1 MLLSILSVLTAVS
14 TCIIP
19 ASGQQTCQTEILQ
32 NSTVDIDKYLNNE
45 FHILATFATP
55 PPDALSNCI
64 LRCCN
69 QSNCSLAI
77 HNATDNHTCTLIH
90 CVSED
95 ACKPIPSD
103 GSEIVKT
110 IRNNITTTESL
121 SENQSQTTES
131 TSDTSTT
138 ASGIGLSTSSRGD
151 HSTSSQQSTTQDYND
166 FLTSNIGYPITET
179 SQSTNEVLST
189 TLSVSTS
196 SVPSGQDQTST
207 TESTSLQNTDIFSTI
222 PANTTNQNSIF
233 SSTSPSNSTSS
244 SSNMTTTNPEG
255 TTTNY
260 NNFTE
265 SFNTTT
271 TTTLINNA
279 TESSNYTIMS
289 VTPNLSENGNVSVTD
304 DVNVTFSQSNDTENS
319 TIDSN
324 LNQNVTSSKQET
336 YLKNEADSNNTLMIT
351 VLIGTLSVGT
361 LLFVAVIV
369 VISKKIIDG
378 WQKRHY
384 SRIDY
389 LVNGMYN

>member
-151 HSTSSQQSTTQDYND
+151 HSTSSQQSTTQD
-166 FLTSNIGYPITET
+166 
-179 SQSTNEVLST
+179 
-189 TLSVSTS
+189 
-196 SVPSGQDQTST
+196 
-207 TESTSLQNTDIFSTI
+207 
-222 PANTTNQNSIF
+222 
-233 SSTSPSNSTSS
+233 
-244 SSNMTTTNPEG
+244 
-255 TTTNY
+255 
-260 NNFTE
+260 NFTE

>member
-45 FHILATFATP
+45 LHILATFATL

-103 GSEIVKT
+103 GSEMVKT

-151 HSTSSQQSTTQDYND
+151 HSTSSQQSTTQD
-166 FLTSNIGYPITET
+166 
-179 SQSTNEVLST
+179 
-189 TLSVSTS
+189 
-196 SVPSGQDQTST
+196 
-207 TESTSLQNTDIFSTI
+207 
-222 PANTTNQNSIF
+222 
-233 SSTSPSNSTSS
+233 
-244 SSNMTTTNPEG
+244 
-255 TTTNY
+255 
-260 NNFTE
+260 NFTE

-304 DVNVTFSQSNDTENS
+304 DVNVTFSQSNDTENSTIDDSTESFYTTTATLIKNESDIVNYTSTYSYPNSSNDKYMNVTIDENTTFFQSNNTVNS

>member
-1 MLLSILSVLTAVS
+1 MMQRTLTIFALLLFVTAVQSYYPWYRCYNEHYNPYTHYCCNNVVHPKTNSLNACCNDPLTRKCTNLESMTNVNLKKYMGKLTQEVEKKISDELPDEFWIFNLAPVTISYCQSSSMLLSILSVLTAVS

-45 FHILATFATP
+45 LHILATFATL

-103 GSEIVKT
+103 GSEMVKT

-151 HSTSSQQSTTQDYND
+151 HSTSSQQSTTQ
-166 FLTSNIGYPITET
+166 
-179 SQSTNEVLST
+179 
-189 TLSVSTS
+189 
-196 SVPSGQDQTST
+196 
-207 TESTSLQNTDIFSTI
+207 
-222 PANTTNQNSIF
+222 
-233 SSTSPSNSTSS
+233 
-244 SSNMTTTNPEG
+244 
-255 TTTNY
+255 
-260 NNFTE
+260 
-265 SFNTTT
+265 
-271 TTTLINNA
+271 
-279 TESSNYTIMS
+279 
-289 VTPNLSENGNVSVTD
+289 
-304 DVNVTFSQSNDTENS
+304 
-319 TIDSN
+319 DSN